1 MATLDN
7 PVKLDGFDFDKKPCT
22 TATVPVV
29 QGQKLS
35 RAPLLSFWFA
45 IGKPITKDGRP
56 SVIYL
61 NSAFHGISAKI

>member
-1 MATLDN
+1 MYLPLHCTIVRQLFVRWYARKIGEATLDN

-35 RAPLLSFWFA
+35 RAPLLS
-45 IGKPITKDGRP
+45 TKFLL
-56 SVIYL
+56 IM
-61 NSAFHGISAKI
+61 